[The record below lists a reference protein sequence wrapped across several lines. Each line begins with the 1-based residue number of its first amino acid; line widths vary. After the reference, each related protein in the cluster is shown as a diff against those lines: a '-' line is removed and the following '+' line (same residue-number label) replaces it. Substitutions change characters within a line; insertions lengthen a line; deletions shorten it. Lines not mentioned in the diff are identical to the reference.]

1 MTVTSK
7 ATTAVPSKKTTTD
20 RSFVFFDV
28 DDTLISVK
36 SMLSFQEYWYQVSND
51 PAGETHYREDLRKH
65 MHDHA
70 CWSFLNRL
78 YYRHFAGRSEL
89 DVIRRGKEW
98 FVWARAQHPNFYHLP
113 VVEEL
118 RAHQRA
124 GREVVF
130 VSGSFSA
137 LLKPIADELG
147 VRRILCIQLEVNN
160 GRYTGEIKPPQTIG
174 DGKVEALQ
182 QLLAEQGVAADACYA
197 YGDDLSDLP
206 MLKAVGE
213 PVVIGGGRGL
223 ESHAREYGWRVVQPV
238 CTTGSRSG

>member
-1 MTVTSK
+1 MTVTSN
-7 ATTAVPSKKTTTD
+7 AIVPY
-20 RSFVFFDV
+20 RRFVFFDV

-36 SMLSFQEYWYQVSND
+36 SMLSFQEYWYRACND
-51 PAGETHYREDLRKH
+51 SAGEARYRDDLRKH
-65 MHDHA
+65 MHEHA

-89 DVIRRGKEW
+89 DVTRLGKEW
-98 FVWARAQHPNFYHLP
+98 FVWARTQHPNFYHTP

-130 VSGSFSA
+130 VSGSFPA

-147 VRRILCIQLEVNN
+147 VSPILCTQLEVKN
-160 GRYTGEIKPPQTIG
+160 GRYTGEIRPPQTIG
-174 DGKVEALQ
+174 DGKVAALQ
-182 QLLAEQGVAADACYA
+182 QFLAEQGASADACYA

-213 PVVIGGGRGL
+213 AVVVGGGRGL
-223 ESHAREYGWRVVQPV
+223 EPHAREYGWRVVQPA
-238 CTTGSRSG
+238 CGTGAGPD

>member
-1 MTVTSK
+1 MTVMSY
-7 ATTAVPSKKTTTD
+7 ATATE

-36 SMLSFQEYWYQVSND
+36 SMLSFQEYWYRVCND
-51 PAGETHYREDLRKH
+51 RKGEARYREDLRKH
-65 MHDHA
+65 MHERA

-89 DVIRRGKEW
+89 DVTRLGNDW
-98 FVWARAQHPNFYHLP
+98 FVWARKQPGFYHTA

-118 RAHQRA
+118 LAHQRG

-137 LLKPIADELG
+137 LLKPIAGELN
-147 VRRILCIQLEVNN
+147 VRRILCTQLEVKG

-174 DGKVEALQ
+174 HGKVEALQ
-182 QLLAEQGVAADACYA
+182 TFLTQQGVSANACYA
-197 YGDDLSDLP
+197 YGDDLTDLP
-206 MLKAVGE
+206 MLMAVGE
-213 PVVIGGGRGL
+213 AVVVGGGRGL
-223 ESHAREYGWRVVQPV
+223 EPHARQYGWRVVQPASAK
-238 CTTGSRSG
+238 GARLD